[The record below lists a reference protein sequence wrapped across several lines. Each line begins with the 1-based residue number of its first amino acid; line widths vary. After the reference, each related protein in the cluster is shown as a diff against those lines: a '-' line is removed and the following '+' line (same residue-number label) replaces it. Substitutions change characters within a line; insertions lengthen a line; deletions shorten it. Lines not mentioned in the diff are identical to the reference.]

1 MPHRRRVTLRT
12 RIALVVLLSTGLALT
27 IFSAYGYF
35 HSLETVKTATR
46 ERMKRAGDIYAQ
58 RIDSVLYMMELDTGI
73 LASVPQA
80 VGLAGLTRTATAPA
94 PDQTETTVTPPT
106 ATQPSAV
113 RFSDEQPK
121 APGASAARPT
131 EGWTE
136 SVSDIFLKF
145 LGTRPKYSQVRLLV
159 KEGNWKELVRVNRI
173 DEELII
179 VPAGELQIKG
189 NEPYLQPI
197 KEHGVSEVYFSE
209 VTYNRENGR
218 VVGPP
223 TIRVV
228 RPLQDSDG
236 DIFGAIVINADAEP
250 LLQSA
255 ELSVAPGFQVYAV
268 SNNFDY
274 ISYHGE
280 AQSSPLA
287 FHQDPDWQPPPYS
300 DRLTSNDEGAFFE
313 TGSND
318 MGYLS
323 AVLGQQ
329 NATPFRLNILT
340 IAPHEILIA
349 PAFQE
354 LRATAGLSMLLAA
367 MAALAASFPASRLLS
382 PLTRLNH
389 EIRSKIQSAEP
400 VDFETSRNDEVSD
413 LALSFSEMINTRI
426 EEANRLDAILNGAA
440 DGIITIDADGTVEDM
455 NPAAEELFGYTAQ
468 EVVGQNVTM
477 LMPTADANIHH
488 LHVARSLLTGHPK
501 QMAKNREIFG
511 VRKDGSQIPLGI
523 AVSHA
528 VYSGG
533 SRYIGMIRD
542 ISPQKAADE
551 KVNSL
556 ISALK
561 RSNAELDQFAY
572 VASHDLKAPLRV
584 INNAASWL
592 AEDLAPHLTE
602 DTQESLDLL
611 QNRATRMERLL
622 DDLLQHSRIGREK
635 ASSTSVTGAE
645 LREELTDL
653 LDIPE
658 GLTVQFCDAF
668 DQIKVQRLPLQIV
681 LLNLISNAIRH
692 HDKSDGHVW
701 IDLTHRPEEIE
712 FRVADDGPGIPQEY
726 QEKVFEIF
734 QTLKPRDE
742 VETSGMGLAFVKKHA
757 GLVGATIK
765 INSDGKSGTTF
776 ILHWPTGPDS
786 TSLEN

>member
-1 MPHRRRVTLRT
+1 MSHHRRVTLRT

-27 IFSAYGYF
+27 FFSAYGYF
-35 HSLETVKTATR
+35 HSLETVKNATR

-58 RIDSVLYMMELDTGI
+58 RINSVLYTMELDTGI

-80 VGLAGLTRTATAPA
+80 VGLAGLTRTADTPSPA
-94 PDQTETTVTPPT
+94 
-106 ATQPSAV
+106 QPSIIQSSAV
-113 RFSDEQPK
+113 RNSTDRSRQ
-121 APGASAARPT
+121 
-131 EGWTE
+131 GWTDT
-136 SVSDIFLKF
+136 VSNIFLEF
-145 LGTRPKYSQVRLLV
+145 LKTRPKYSQVRLLV

-173 DEELII
+173 DEELIV
-179 VPAGELQIKG
+179 VPPAELQVKG
-189 NEPYLQPI
+189 KEPYLQPI
-197 KEHGVSEVYFSE
+197 KNHDVSEVYFSE

-223 TIRVV
+223 TIRAV
-228 RPLQDSDG
+228 RPLQDSAG
-236 DIFGAIVINADAEP
+236 EIFGAIVINADAEA

-268 SNNFDY
+268 SNNLDHIFY
-274 ISYHGE
+274 QGE

-287 FHQDPDWQPPPYS
+287 FHQDSGWQPPPYS
-300 DRLTSNDEGAFFE
+300 ERLTPNDKSAFFE
-313 TGSND
+313 TKTKD

-349 PAFQE
+349 PALQE
-354 LRATAGLSMLLAA
+354 LRTTAGLSMLLAM

-382 PLTRLNH
+382 PLTRLNR
-389 EIRSKIQSAEP
+389 EIRGKMQSTEP
-400 VDFETSRNDEVSD
+400 VEFAASRNDEVSD

-455 NPAAEELFGYTAQ
+455 NPAAEELFGYKAQ
-468 EVVGQNVTM
+468 EVIGQNVTM
-477 LMPTADANIHH
+477 LMPAADAKVHH
-488 LHVARSLLTGHPK
+488 LHVARSLLTSQPK
-501 QMAKNREIFG
+501 QMGKNREIYG
-511 VRKDGSQIPLGI
+511 IRKDGSQIPLGI

-584 INNAASWL
+584 ISNAASWL

-635 ASSTSVTGAE
+635 ASSTPVSGAE
-645 LREELTDL
+645 LREELIEL

-658 GLTVQFCDAF
+658 GITVKFCDDF
-668 DQIKVQRLPLQIV
+668 DQIEVQRLPLQIV

-692 HDKSDGHVW
+692 HDKPDGKVW
-701 IDLTHRPEEIE
+701 IDLTARPDEIE
-712 FRVADDGPGIPQEY
+712 FRVADNGPGIPPEY

-742 VETSGMGLAFVKKHA
+742 VETSGMGLAFVKKHV
-757 GLVGATIK
+757 GLVGATIEVD
-765 INSDGKSGTTF
+765 SDGKSGTTF
-776 ILHWPTGPDS
+776 ILHWPS
-786 TSLEN
+786 TQVGKSLEI